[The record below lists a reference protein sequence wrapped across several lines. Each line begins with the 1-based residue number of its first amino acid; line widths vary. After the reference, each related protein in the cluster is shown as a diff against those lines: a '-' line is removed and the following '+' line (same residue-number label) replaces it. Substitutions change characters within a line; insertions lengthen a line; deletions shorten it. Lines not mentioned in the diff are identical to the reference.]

1 MSRQEKIFD
10 RTRFL
15 EQIGLKDKDIGEQTK
30 EMGVSYATFRELV
43 KGKHDRTTA
52 TLCKIADY
60 YGVSTDCLLGRSNK

>member
-1 MSRQEKIFD
+1 MSRQEKVFD

-30 EMGVSYATFRELV
+30 EQGVCYATFHELD
-43 KGKHDRTTA
+43 KGQKDTTPA

-60 YGVSTDCLLGRSNK
+60 YGVSTDYLLGRSNK

>member
-1 MSRQEKIFD
+1 MSRQEKVFD

-30 EMGVSYATFRELV
+30 EMGVSYATFHELV
-43 KGKHDRTTA
+43 KGKHDPTPA

-60 YGVSTDCLLGRSNK
+60 YGVSTDYLLGRSNK